1 MSKSEK
7 APGGVTPEQSGKKL
21 PGFVKKVGA
30 LALAL
35 LAAGGI
41 WHKAHEPAMNDEQM
55 DKATEI
61 AAEAVLDKMGE
72 FEGED
77 PSYVDKDGDYSGY
90 RNDEGNHMSVFAY
103 DISSEYRDPIT
114 GETKYPGTYVAIT
127 VENDGNRGKRNEKGT
142 LSKTK
147 FTFKS
152 DNPQDFNNLVADG
165 KLTMDEAK
173 EFINSDGVSIS
184 EIESLEDTNG
194 DDALTA
200 ETLEHNVYDGGDD
213 NWGLKVNNK
222 DGASGYE
229 DSDEIGNVFT
239 GDSAVAEVQK
249 VVDYVESNWDKSK

>member
-21 PGFVKKVGA
+21 PGFVKRVGV

-35 LAAGGI
+35 FAVGGI
-41 WHKAHEPAMNDEQM
+41 WHKAHEPAMSDEQM

-61 AAEAVLDKMGE
+61 AAEAVLDKIGE

-77 PSYVDKDGDYSGY
+77 PRYVDKDGDYSGY
-90 RNDEGNHMSVFAY
+90 RNDKGDHMSVFAY

-114 GETKYPGTYVAIT
+114 GETKDPGTYVTIT
-127 VENDGNRGKRNEKGT
+127 VENDGNRGKRNKKGT
-142 LSKTK
+142 LSETK

-194 DDALTA
+194 NNALTA
-200 ETLEHNVYDGGDD
+200 ETLKYNVYNGGDD

>member
-1 MSKSEK
+1 M
-7 APGGVTPEQSGKKL
+7 
-21 PGFVKKVGA
+21 
-30 LALAL
+30 AL

-213 NWGLKVNNK
+213 NWRLKVNNK

-239 GDSAVAEVQK
+239 GNHAVEEVQK

>member
-1 MSKSEK
+1 MNKSEK

-61 AAEAVLDKMGE
+61 AAEAVLDKIGE
-72 FEGED
+72 FEGDD
-77 PSYVDKDGDYSGY
+77 PRYVDKDGDYSSY
-90 RNDEGNHMSVFAY
+90 RNDKGDHMSVFAY

-114 GETKYPGTYVAIT
+114 GETKDPGTYVTIAF
-127 VENDGNRGKRNEKGT
+127 ENDSIRGKHDKEGI
-142 LSKTK
+142 LSETK

-152 DNPQDFNNLVADG
+152 DNPQDLNNLVADG

-184 EIESLEDTNG
+184 EMESREDTNG

-200 ETLEHNVYDGGDD
+200 ETLEHNVYNGGDD
-213 NWGLKVNNK
+213 NWGLEVNNK